1 MIDAWFSPDV
11 SRGFAFLSLFSLLA
25 LVAPLVQRGLYK
37 TLVVGTYA
45 AVAAMGLV
53 LLGLAAV
60 ASSGGQP
67 GYVIRSF
74 VVSGVVLAVIF
85 TSMLPMIVSGYRDA
99 ERRKIAAKDL

>member
-1 MIDAWFSPDV
+1 MIDAWFAPDV
-11 SRGFAFLSLFSLLA
+11 ARWFSFLSLFSLLA
-25 LVAPLVQRGLYK
+25 LVAPFVQRGSYK
-37 TLVVGTYA
+37 SLVVGSYA
-45 AVAAMGLV
+45 AVAALGLV

-74 VVSGVVLAVIF
+74 VVTGAVLAALFVAFIP
-85 TSMLPMIVSGYRDA
+85 LILRGYRDA